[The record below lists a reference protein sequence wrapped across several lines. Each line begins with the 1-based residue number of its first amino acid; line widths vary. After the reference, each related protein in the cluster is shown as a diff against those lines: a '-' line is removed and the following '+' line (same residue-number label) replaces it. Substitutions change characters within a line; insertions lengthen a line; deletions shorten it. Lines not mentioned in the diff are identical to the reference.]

1 MKTNNFLLPH
11 YFQKIGWSLFI
22 FSFIYFAVDLY
33 AFNILELFDQNYSR
47 YGTMIL
53 YLLLIFSALFV
64 AFAKE
69 KIEDELIQNIRF
81 TSIVITAYISFS
93 IFMIVWI
100 FYAINHAF
108 RFLPMD
114 PKIWIYLRSINP
126 VTMFMLYVVIFR
138 TRLFISKR
146 GLKNEE

>member
-100 FYAINHAF
+100 FDAINHAF
-108 RFLPMD
+108 RFTTFHID
-114 PKIWIYLRSINP
+114 LRLINP
-126 VTMFMLYVVIFR
+126 VTMFMLYVVIFK